1 RRAGQLGVEP
11 PSSEVLWRGLL
22 GLGRLHRLLQ
32 DLPQHLI
39 LGWPCHEDRG
49 LRRSLATQGVPAG
62 YPGTSETSG
71 GDALHGA
78 GSGSEVGAAPC
89 WAGRSEALGESALL
103 SEAAAAE
110 AHAAQEVSGASH
122 GSPGASPPFGVAE
135 AAWGP
140 VNWIHA
146 PKNASLD
153 KPRRRRPRN
162 SPNKV
167 SVDSTS

>member
-122 GSPGASPPFGVAE
+122 GSPGFSRQTEEAKATQLTEQGVSRLHQLR
-135 AAWGP
+135 WP
-140 VNWIHA
+140 
-146 PKNASLD
+146 SLELEVSC
-153 KPRRRRPRN
+153 N
-162 SPNKV
+162 SV
-167 SVDSTS
+167 HCDVRCS